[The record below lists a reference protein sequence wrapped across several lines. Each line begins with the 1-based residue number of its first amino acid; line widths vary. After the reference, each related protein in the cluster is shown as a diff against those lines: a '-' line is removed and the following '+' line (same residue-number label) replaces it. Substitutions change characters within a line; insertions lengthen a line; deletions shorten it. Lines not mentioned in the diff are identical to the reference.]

1 MTKMKFSLVFVLCL
15 SFELNSVIASID
27 SQPPPMNRVSDP
39 GDYDS
44 MFPAEFSIDDLIDE
58 LDHMIP
64 EYGWNDTEAE
74 MDEVNND
81 IPGIALDP
89 EEFLLSGDPEYD
101 RVQSPTNQDDP
112 ITIDTDK
119 FEGDIRNVDTTQ
131 IRAMYDSAANPD
143 MMRNAIKEEWR
154 KWPGGVVPYVISS
167 RYSQYERRII
177 AKAMQEYKQE
187 TCIRWAQ
194 VYNLYINNKVT
205 KLFISSIFS

>member
-1 MTKMKFSLVFVLCL
+1 MSVQLTNYQNTKMLTMACTKFLMLFLVSLYLHL
-15 SFELNSVIASID
+15 SCAVASID
-27 SQPPPMNRVSDP
+27 SPPLPMNRVSDP
-39 GDYDS
+39 GDYDN
-44 MFPAEFSIDDLIDE
+44 MFPAEFNIDDLIDE

-64 EYGWNDTEAE
+64 AFNDTEAE
-74 MDEVNND
+74 MEEVSND

-112 ITIDTDK
+112 ITTKTDK
-119 FEGDIRNVDTTQ
+119 FEGDIRNVDITQ

-187 TCIRWAQ
+187 TCIR
-194 VYNLYINNKVT
+194 
-205 KLFISSIFS
+205 

>member
-1 MTKMKFSLVFVLCL
+1 MASMTFSFIFVIGLCL
-15 SFELNSVIASID
+15 MSNCVLGSID
-27 SQPPPMNRVSDP
+27 SPPLPMNRVSDP
-39 GDYDS
+39 GDYDN
-44 MFPAEFSIDDLIDE
+44 MFPADFNIDDLIDE

-64 EYGWNDTEAE
+64 VEGWNDTEAE
-74 MDEVNND
+74 MEEVNND

-112 ITIDTDK
+112 ITTGTDK
-119 FEGDIRNVDTTQ
+119 FEGDIRNVDITQ

-177 AKAMQEYKQE
+177 AKAMQEYKKE
-187 TCIRWAQ
+187 TCIR
-194 VYNLYINNKVT
+194 
-205 KLFISSIFS
+205 